1 MIGLFFPYTLKVRP
15 IFLDL
20 LEEQLCIHFSSECV
34 LSESAQISWY
44 SLAIINLPMIF
55 HNFWT
60 WFHSQIIGDYGT
72 GWMTA
77 VVCRDHC
84 YKMSDLYIYVKNGS
98 LHALQSPYYL
108 ATQQQLMSAISLS
121 DQKLVFA
128 KKDRIYSLELLLL
141 HNYLAFFQIV

>member
-1 MIGLFFPYTLKVRP
+1 
-15 IFLDL
+15 
-20 LEEQLCIHFSSECV
+20 
-34 LSESAQISWY
+34 
-44 SLAIINLPMIF
+44 
-55 HNFWT
+55 
-60 WFHSQIIGDYGT
+60 
-72 GWMTA
+72 MTV

-84 YKMSDLYIYVKNGS
+84 YKMSDLYIHVKNGL
-98 LHALQSPYYL
+98 LHALQPPYYL